1 MVILGAN
8 LLDGWGVYW
17 LGPFENLLSHF
28 ANNRNPTRQRGINNH
43 NPTRQR
49 GINNHNPTRQR
60 GIQETTSSASSSEA
74 GEE

>member
-49 GINNHNPTRQR
+49 GI
-60 GIQETTSSASSSEA
+60 QETTSSASSSEA